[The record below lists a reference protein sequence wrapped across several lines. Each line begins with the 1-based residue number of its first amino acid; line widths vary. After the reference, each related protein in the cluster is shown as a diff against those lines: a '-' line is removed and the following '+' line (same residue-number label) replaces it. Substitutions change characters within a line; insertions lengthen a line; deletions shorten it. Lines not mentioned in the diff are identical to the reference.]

1 MKIQLMAAAL
11 ACALLSSCVT
21 AEQAAQIYSSQ
32 TPASPTIRAAI
43 VEYVRNTF
51 FDPYSIRDAEISHQ
65 VKLGSTGFEAV
76 CFKAN
81 AKNRMGGY
89 IGRKAVSVRIKDGKV
104 HSWVEDAPGCMDERL
119 KYEPFPQL
127 ENL

>member
-1 MKIQLMAAAL
+1 MKSKIATVAL
-11 ACALLSSCVT
+11 LSALLSSCVT
-21 AEQAAQIYSSQ
+21 AEQATQMYGAQ
-32 TPASPTIRAAI
+32 TPASPVIRAAI
-43 VEYVRNTF
+43 VEHVRNTF
-51 FDPYSIRDAEISHQ
+51 FDPYSIRDAEISNQ
-65 VKLGSTGFEAV
+65 LRLSSLGVDVV

-104 HSWVEDAPGCMDERL
+104 NSWVEEATGCSDPRL